1 MDTISVANPCNG
13 YRQISWSSHYWYKT
27 LETVA
32 SYDVI
37 LSHWKLAADL
47 LGKLKSKVSQY
58 FSIATVYA
66 KWLGLE

>member
-1 MDTISVANPCNG
+1 MIKSLLVQTV
-13 YRQISWSSHYWYKT
+13 
-27 LETVA
+27 ETVA

-37 LSHWKLAADL
+37 LSHWKLVADL